1 MMSGKNDQKKTKI
14 LYLITQ
20 SEFGGAQKYI
30 YDLAVSLNGTYE
42 IMVAYGE
49 PGSNSLLTE
58 RLEKAGV
65 KHRKLDN
72 LVRDIRFIKDIK
84 ALFEIIGLLNDFRPD
99 LMHLNS
105 SKISI
110 LGTMAKVMMLGGN
123 YRKPR
128 IVYTVH
134 GWVFNEPMDYLK
146 KIFYIYA
153 EKLFSYAKDRII
165 CIDNFDLQLAKIILK
180 IKGSKLS
187 VINNGLDTGQIDL
200 QEKKDAQN
208 ILLKK
213 FPICSP
219 DRRPEIFIGAIG
231 HLYKT
236 KGYEYLIEA
245 MEIVAGRQKNFAL
258 FIIGEGEERPRL
270 EKMIIEYDLE
280 NNIFLSGGIDHAAD
294 IMPAFDLYVCSSVKE
309 GFPYVLLEAMYAG
322 LPIVST
328 NVGGIP
334 DMIRHNKNGLLV
346 ESKNPDQLAE
356 RILKLF
362 ANHDL
367 RIKLGENAKKTVL
380 EKFKLEH
387 MIAKTVNVYESLD
400 H

>member
-1 MMSGKNDQKKTKI
+1 MMIEKNSPERTKI

-30 YDLAVSLNGTYE
+30 CDLASGLNGTFD

-49 PGSNSLLTE
+49 PGANSLLVE
-58 RLEKAGV
+58 RLDKAGI
-65 KHRKLDN
+65 KHRRLDN
-72 LVRDIRFIKDIK
+72 LVRDIRIIKDAK
-84 ALFEIIGLLNDFRPD
+84 ALFEIIALIKNFRPD

-110 LGTMAKVMMLGGN
+110 LGTMAKIMMLGGN
-123 YRKPR
+123 YQKPK
-128 IVYTVH
+128 IIYTVH
-134 GWVFNEPMDYLK
+134 GWVFNEPMGYLK
-146 KIFYIYA
+146 KKFYIYA
-153 EKLFSYAKDRII
+153 EKIFSYAKDRII
-165 CIDNFDLQLAKIILK
+165 CIDNFDLHLAKRILK

-187 VINNGLDTGQIDL
+187 VINNGLDTGQIGL
-200 QEKKDAQN
+200 REKKEAQN
-208 ILLKK
+208 ILLEK

-245 MEIVAGRQKNFAL
+245 MEIVARRQKNFAL

-270 EKMIIEYDLE
+270 EKMIIAFNLE
-280 NNIFLSGGIDHAAD
+280 NNVFLSGGIDHAAD

-322 LPIVST
+322 LPIISS

-334 DMIRHNKNGLLV
+334 DMVRHNKNGLLM

-356 RILKLF
+356 RILKLC
-362 ANHDL
+362 ANKDL
-367 RIKLGENAKKTVL
+367 RTKLGENAKKAVL

-387 MIAKTVNVYESLD
+387 MIAKTVEIYDSLV